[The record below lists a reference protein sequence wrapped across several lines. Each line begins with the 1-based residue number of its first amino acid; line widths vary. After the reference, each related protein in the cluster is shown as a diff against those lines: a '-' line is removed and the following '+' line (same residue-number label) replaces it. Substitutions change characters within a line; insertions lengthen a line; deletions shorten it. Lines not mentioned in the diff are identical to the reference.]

1 MAKMQGLAHVGVF
14 ITEIGKSRKFYEDVL
29 DFETIFEG
37 GITAVSYTHLD
48 VYKRQVYP
56 SASGRHRTVC
66 SEGLREPLHFNRIL
80 HIFGKA
86 DAECVFVSIVTMYA
100 RP

>member
-1 MAKMQGLAHVGVF
+1 MYPKAGSVLKQTLALIRLALRWYV
-14 ITEIGKSRKFYEDVL
+14 TR
-29 DFETIFEG
+29 
-37 GITAVSYTHLD
+37 
-48 VYKRQVYP
+48 VYP

-66 SEGLREPLHFNRIL
+66 SEGLREPLHFNRIF